1 MGLWDKAN
9 AAVRLVEGGDGFPW
23 SWRLVEVSKGMP
35 GALQTVSAPELM
47 KKHGLHGF
55 DMVKLGTHVGALSG
69 LKCIQD
75 WVLFEPHD
83 EQPCAH
89 TSKYCTSSIKG

>member
-1 MGLWDKAN
+1 MGLWDKAD

-23 SWRLVEVSKGMP
+23 SWRLVEVSKGSP
-35 GALQTVSAPELM
+35 GALQTVSAPELI

-55 DMVKLGTHVGALSG
+55 DMVKLGTHGGALPG

-75 WVLFEPHD
+75 WVCL
-83 EQPCAH
+83 
-89 TSKYCTSSIKG
+89 SRNV